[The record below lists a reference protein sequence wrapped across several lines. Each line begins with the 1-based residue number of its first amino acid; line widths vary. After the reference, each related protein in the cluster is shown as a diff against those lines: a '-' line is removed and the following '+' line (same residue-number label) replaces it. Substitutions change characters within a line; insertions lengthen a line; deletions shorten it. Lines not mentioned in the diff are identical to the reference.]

1 MSGRPGG
8 TETSLE
14 DNTKYIMSYHFV
26 DYVKPN
32 NYDILEVGYMLENIL
47 AAIMHFLY
55 KECSLVMEN
64 WKYKTF

>member
-14 DNTKYIMSYHFV
+14 DNTKYIMSYHIV
-26 DYVKPN
+26 EYVKPN
-32 NYDILEVGYMLENIL
+32 IYHRLEVGYMLENIL
-47 AAIMHFLY
+47 PVIIQYLY

-64 WKYKTF
+64 